1 MDYLFTILT
10 NSILGFNM
18 KSWFFLIQNH
28 WKLGISFTTSETLCV
43 QGDRGYCSFVCYNTS
58 LLYRRSF
65 GSPSKK
71 RVKLNF
77 TNFFLFFEGEMF
89 RLLKKL
95 LRFKFITYSYII
107 ACVLRRDC
115 NPLQFY
121 FWHSQFRVSFK
132 CCITSQFKH
141 GHCGVT
147 PYMNTFGGL
156 LNYVVPCGYR
166 LVGISNNYSSR
177 LVRKLM
183 GLIV

>member
-1 MDYLFTILT
+1 MDYSFTILT

-28 WKLGISFTTSETLCV
+28 WKGISFTTSQTLCV

-71 RVKLNF
+71 RVKLNV

-121 FWHSQFRVSFK
+121 SDIYNSGFLSSAALPVSSS
-132 CCITSQFKH
+132 T
-141 GHCGVT
+141 VT
-147 PYMNTFGGL
+147 AESPRIWT
-156 LNYVVPCGYR
+156 R
-166 LVGISNNYSSR
+166 SVGCWI
-177 LVRKLM
+177 M
-183 GLIV
+183 